1 MSVFNSFILSV
12 FVNIVQDVFFKY
24 FSIAANILM
33 IYTLLISI
41 YFLKFQ
47 HTLFKKQVKLKNN
60 FNVSKNEH
68 QHPNEEH
75 IRIRAD
81 SS

>member
-1 MSVFNSFILSV
+1 MSVFDSFILSV
-12 FVNIVQDVFFKY
+12 FVNIVQDVFLKY
-24 FSIAANILM
+24 FSIANILM
-33 IYTLLISI
+33 IYTLLVSI
-41 YFLKFQ
+41 YFFKFQ
-47 HTLFKKQVKLKNN
+47 HALFKKQVKLKNN
-60 FNVSKNEH
+60 FNVSKSEH

>member
-1 MSVFNSFILSV
+1 
-12 FVNIVQDVFFKY
+12 
-24 FSIAANILM
+24 M

-47 HTLFKKQVKLKNN
+47 HALFKKQVKLKNN